1 MEDSDATFTLAERIA
16 LNKTKSVRRDEEVK
30 MEKGLHDVNF
40 SANFDGQLNVREKL
54 KRDQISYKLLALI
67 ALDEL
72 DDSHEEKVKE
82 RYKKH
87 HMDEEDNQES
97 LENKAE
103 SFLNQIKQ
111 NLPENETKRIKKADL
126 TVKKIG

>member
-1 MEDSDATFTLAERIA
+1 MEDSDATFTLAERVA

-87 HMDEEDNQES
+87 HMDEEEDQKA